1 MPRVSF
7 MTLGCKVNQ
16 FETETMEGLFLR
28 AGYQTVPFGEA
39 ADVCVVNTCSV
50 TALGEK
56 KSRQMIRR
64 ARRENENAIIAVT
77 GCYAQLSP
85 EEIAALDGVRLVV
98 GTRDRARIVELVERA
113 AREDGVVFDV
123 GDVMAAKGFEDIPLY
138 GTPTRTRAFLKIQ
151 EGCENFCTF
160 CIIPYARGPLRSRP
174 LDSVRREAE
183 KLVDAGFRE
192 IVLTGIHL
200 GAYGRDLAG
209 KPTLTE
215 AAREIL
221 SLGCLARLRLGSL
234 ESVELSDELFALLRD
249 EPRLAKHLHL
259 PLQSGSDAIL
269 RAMNRRYDR
278 AAFARLLENV
288 RAAVPEVSITTDV
301 IVGFPGETEA
311 LFGESLDFVSQM
323 GFAKVHVFPY
333 SRREGTP
340 AARMA
345 GQLPMAVKKER
356 VRRMEE
362 TAEERARAIREK
374 MVGRTEDVLFE
385 TKTDGVADGL
395 TGGYMRVYTDAP
407 VKLGEIAPMR
417 LSRLYEDG
425 FWAETE

>member
-1 MPRVSF
+1 

-16 FETETMEGLFLR
+16 FETETMEGLFHR
-28 AGYQTVPFGEA
+28 AGYRSVPFGEA
-39 ADVCVVNTCSV
+39 ADVCVINTCSV

-56 KSRQMIRR
+56 KSRQIIRR

-85 EEIAALDGVRLVV
+85 KELAALDGVRLVV

-123 GDVMAAKGFEDIPLY
+123 GDVMAAKDFEDIPLY
-138 GTPTRTRAFLKIQ
+138 DAPTRTRAFLKIQ

-174 LDSVRREAE
+174 IESVRREAE
-183 KLVDAGFRE
+183 KLVGAGFKE

-200 GAYGRDLAG
+200 GAYGRDLAE
-209 KPTLTE
+209 KPTLAD

-221 SLGCLARLRLGSL
+221 SLGGLARLRLGSL

-249 EPRLAKHLHL
+249 NPRFAKHLHL

-269 RAMNRRYDR
+269 RAMNRHYDK

-288 RAAVPEVSITTDV
+288 RQAVPDVSITTDV
-301 IVGFPGETEA
+301 IVGFPGETDA
-311 LFGESLDFVSQM
+311 LFEESLDFVSRM

-333 SRREGTP
+333 SRRERTP

-345 GQLPMAVKKER
+345 GQLPMAAKKER
-356 VRRMEE
+356 VRRMEDAAE
-362 TAEERARAIREK
+362 TAARNIRESL
-374 MVGRTEDVLFE
+374 VGRTEEVLFE
-385 TKTDGVADGL
+385 TRTEGVVDGL

-417 LSRLYEDG
+417 LSRLHRDG
-425 FWAETE
+425 LWGEACE

>member
-1 MPRVSF
+1 

-28 AGYQTVPFGEA
+28 AGYQIVPFGGA

-56 KSRQMIRR
+56 KSRQIIRR
-64 ARRENENAIIAVT
+64 ARRENENAIIVVT

-85 EEIAALDGVRLVV
+85 EELAALDGVRLVV

-174 LDSVRREAE
+174 LDSVRREAGN
-183 KLVDAGFRE
+183 LIDAGFKE

-200 GAYGRDLAG
+200 GAYGRDLAEQ
-209 KPTLTE
+209 PTLAD

-221 SLGCLARLRLGSL
+221 SLGGLARLRLGSL

-249 EPRLAKHLHL
+249 EPRFAKHLHL
-259 PLQSGSDAIL
+259 PLQAGSDAIL
-269 RAMNRRYDR
+269 HAMNRHYDR
-278 AAFARLLENV
+278 LAFARLLEKV
-288 RAAVPEVSITTDV
+288 REAVPDVAITTDV
-301 IVGFPGETEA
+301 IVGFPGETDA
-311 LFGESLDFVSQM
+311 LFEESLEFVSRM

-340 AARMA
+340 AACMA
-345 GQLPMAVKKER
+345 GQLPLTMKKER
-356 VRRMEE
+356 VRRMEV

-374 MVGRTEDVLFE
+374 MVGKTEDVLFE
-385 TKTDGVADGL
+385 TETNGVSDGL
-395 TGGYMRVYTDAP
+395 TGGYFRVYTDAP

-417 LSRLYEDG
+417 LTRLHEDG
-425 FWAETE
+425 FWAEME

>member
-1 MPRVSF
+1 

-16 FETETMEGLFLR
+16 FETETMEGLFRR
-28 AGYQTVPFGEA
+28 AGYDLVPFGEA

-56 KSRQMIRR
+56 KSRQIVRR
-64 ARRENENAIIAVT
+64 AKRLNDRAIIAVT

-85 EEIAALDGVRLVV
+85 KELAALEGVRLVV
-98 GTRDRARIVELVERA
+98 GTKDRARIVELVEQA
-113 AREDGVVFDV
+113 AHEDGVLFDV
-123 GDVMAAKGFEDIPLY
+123 GDIMQTDDFEDIPLY
-138 GTPTRTRAFLKIQ
+138 EAPARTRAFLKIQ

-174 LDSVRREAE
+174 LASVRREAE
-183 KLVDAGFRE
+183 KLVRVGFKE

-200 GAYGRDLAG
+200 GAYGRDLAE
-209 KPTLTE
+209 KPTLAD

-221 SLGCLARLRLGSL
+221 SFSDLARLRLSSL

-249 EPRLAKHLHL
+249 EPRFAKHLHL
-259 PLQSGSDAIL
+259 PLQAGSDAIL
-269 RAMNRRYDR
+269 RAMNRHYDT

-288 RAAVPEVSITTDV
+288 RDAVPDVSITTDV
-301 IVGFPGETEA
+301 IVGFPGETDA
-311 LFGESLDFVSQM
+311 LFEESLAFVSKM

-362 TAEERARAIREK
+362 TAEATAKTLRESL
-374 MVGRTEDVLFE
+374 VGKTEDVLFE
-385 TKTDGVADGL
+385 TETNGVSDGL
-395 TGGYMRVYTDAP
+395 TGRYMRVYTNAP
-407 VKLGEIAPMR
+407 VKLGEIVPMR
-417 LSRLYEDG
+417 LSRLYQDG
-425 FWAETE
+425 FWAETCE